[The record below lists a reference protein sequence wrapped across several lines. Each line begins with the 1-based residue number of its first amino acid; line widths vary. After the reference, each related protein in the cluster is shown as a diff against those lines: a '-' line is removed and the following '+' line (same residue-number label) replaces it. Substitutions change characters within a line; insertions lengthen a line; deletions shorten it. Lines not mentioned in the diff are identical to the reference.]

1 MSLFQSP
8 FFIDLMLSSV
18 NVFYRINQ
26 DHQHHPIL
34 HDDGDHHRVERRKQE
49 REFQIGSI
57 GFADSLGILL
67 ASLIA
72 MPTEVGLCR
81 AQVARGK
88 LLCSDL

>member
-1 MSLFQSP
+1 M
-8 FFIDLMLSSV
+8 
-18 NVFYRINQ
+18 NAFYRVGEEGREKAM
-26 DHQHHPIL
+26 HGPSEEAEK
-34 HDDGDHHRVERRKQE
+34 RAQE

-72 MPTEVGLCR
+72 VPTEITLCR

-88 LLCSDL
+88 DLCTKL